1 MIHWI
6 QLVLGQTLTAAI
18 VIGAVS
24 VSPKNAISGTNT
36 RIVGR

>member
-1 MIHWI
+1 MMARFQNID
-6 QLVLGQTLTAAI
+6 LFLTAAI

>member
-1 MIHWI
+1 MMARLQNID
-6 QLVLGQTLTAAI
+6 LFLTAAI
-18 VIGAVS
+18 VIGPVG